1 MIFHYENHK
10 NVNDTK
16 GIFWIALL
24 IKLPATNEL
33 VHQCISYS

>member
-1 MIFHYENHK
+1 MFHYENHK

-24 IKLPATNEL
+24 IKLPATEY
-33 VHQCISYS
+33 HQLL